1 MAPVTKRAP
10 KPIERPPHFDGVPL
24 PRNWGAMQ
32 GGGPYRPGDHPVQ
45 EDWESVARKFGV
57 GVKELIY
64 FNFMTDDP
72 DVVNWYL
79 HHYVGCKKVSPSG
92 NNWMFSNSA
101 NPGIIYIPP
110 SDIDFDPEEICAWAP
125 SNAKTFMM
133 RLSAIAQG
141 MSGYKGERVK
151 TLVQVMLKA
160 GYPGCMD
167 LWYYN
172 DMAIS
177 VYVDWK
183 TDPSKR
189 REMTRATS
197 QAFPFDGDS
206 GVYGQFG
213 SEERQRGKWRI
224 HAMKNLFDEF
234 ACGDWDAAAMK
245 DRLESIDEEMYKG
258 WHEMDMVSAKSSQ
271 GGGSAFPQEVW
282 DFIHHVSLLSK
293 DDTHL
298 YSAFAP

>member
-1 MAPVTKRAP
+1 MAPKRDP
-10 KPIERPPHFDGVPL
+10 KPVERPPHFDGVPL

-45 EDWESVARKFGV
+45 EDWGSVAQKFGV

-92 NNWMFSNSA
+92 NNWMFSNGAS
-101 NPGIIYIPP
+101 PGIIYIPP
-110 SDIDFDPEEICAWAP
+110 TELDFDPVDVCVWVP
-125 SNAKTFMM
+125 DDAKTFMR
-133 RLSAIAQG
+133 RLITVAQG
-141 MSGYKGERVK
+141 ISGYKGDRIK
-151 TLVQVMLKA
+151 ALVQVILKA
-160 GYPGCMD
+160 GYPGCLD

-172 DMAIS
+172 DMVIN

-189 REMTRATS
+189 RDMTKATNL
-197 QAFPFDGDS
+197 AFPFDGDS
-206 GVYGQFG
+206 GVYGQAG
-213 SEERQRGKWRI
+213 SQERNRGKWRI
-224 HAMKNLFDEF
+224 HPVKALFDEF
-234 ACGDWDAAAMK
+234 CGSWDAATAQ
-245 DRLESIDEEMYKG
+245 DRLEEIDEEMYKG
-258 WHEMDMVSAKSSQ
+258 WHEMDMVTARSSQ
-271 GGGSAFPQEVW
+271 GGGTAYAVEVW
-282 DFIHHVSLLSK
+282 DFINHVRLLSK
-293 DDTHL
+293 DETHL